1 MELSSSCLST
11 EIRSLDLLLPRNGL
25 RKSKSVSSAEL
36 WQRHEAATALPP
48 RRGRKSFSGTTRASS
63 SANEKTAH
71 VKQSNGH
78 AVNVR
83 PFECEDSGVR
93 VLEHM
98 SALVRVTY
106 GIGIYGVMA
115 LAGKAIC
122 CVTGVDSFGGLELC
136 TDAMLN
142 GLGYAVPPMMALLFI
157 LDDEVV
163 KLCPYARAIRD
174 VEDEEL
180 INFFLGMSPWQFML
194 IVTASSVG
202 EELFYRVAVQGGLSH
217 VFLSDTWHKDIHGI
231 ASLTGIFPTFAPFA
245 QGFAA
250 VITAAL
256 TGSLYFTA
264 ASPKGTT
271 NTLSCKNTKDV
282 KDLANFF
289 HIPMYMRGKRIS
301 RLCCVSTHL
310 QLTIICRLSLNST
323 ERINAFGFNQA

>member
-1 MELSSSCLST
+1 
-11 EIRSLDLLLPRNGL
+11 
-25 RKSKSVSSAEL
+25 
-36 WQRHEAATALPP
+36 
-48 RRGRKSFSGTTRASS
+48 
-63 SANEKTAH
+63 
-71 VKQSNGH
+71 
-78 AVNVR
+78 
-83 PFECEDSGVR
+83 
-93 VLEHM
+93 
-98 SALVRVTY
+98 
-106 GIGIYGVMA
+106 
-115 LAGKAIC
+115 
-122 CVTGVDSFGGLELC
+122 
-136 TDAMLN
+136 
-142 GLGYAVPPMMALLFI
+142 
-157 LDDEVV
+157 
-163 KLCPYARAIRD
+163 
-174 VEDEEL
+174 
-180 INFFLGMSPWQFML
+180 MSPWQFML